1 MKFDRLLYFFTLLIF
16 VALAGCTALQ
26 DAQPTIIET
35 PDLSP
40 TATILTSKSPTPM
53 PTPLLSVTPEFNL
66 AGFEGTLLLIQTGYD
81 EYQYLDPKSQT
92 SIPIELPVTDLQFR
106 LSANLSPSGTQLFI
120 QQEDRTG
127 LVFDLKT
134 GEVIDG
140 YDFNSPALF
149 DPELAVSAAR
159 AYLSEEDFPDPYLL
173 ESVSQAYQDSKQ
185 IIRWHQS
192 DRYHLSVHD
201 TDEISTNL
209 FLEDH
214 QTGERIQLEDQTG
227 LVKDFSVGPDGNHI
241 LLQKGFV
248 FVPGVWQDDRYYLLD
263 LNQHTARP
271 IPLPEGVINPAVSWF
286 DQESLQVIHQV
297 GFMGG
302 THLSLIDTA
311 TMADTKILQGDFS
324 DLRRFSE
331 HLLVFQRDSMEN
343 ITTLEI
349 LSSLGECIST
359 QEIQDTCFYHA
370 TLGSTIILN
379 CELTSIIVDQDLNIQ
394 QLGDRISI
402 FSPAPDRN
410 SIISVDQNEHIGL
423 LDSEMN
429 WQAELHLEGTPLEIR
444 WLPDSSG
451 FLYRPRGE
459 LYYYD
464 LAEARSFLL
473 LKSDIFSDYTNINAI
488 WMNFD

>member
-1 MKFDRLLYFFTLLIF
+1 MKFDRLLYFFPLLVL

-26 DAQPTIIET
+26 QDQLT
-35 PDLSP
+35 PVDTPNLDS
-40 TATILTSKSPTPM
+40 TTTILTQGSPTP
-53 PTPLLSVTPEFNL
+53 TPLPAVTTTLSFSSL
-66 AGFEGTLLLIQTGYD
+66 KGTLLLIQTGYD

-92 SIPIELPVTDLQFR
+92 SIPVVLPVTDPQFR

-120 QQEDRTG
+120 QGEDRTG
-127 LVFDLKT
+127 LVFDLNR
-134 GEVIDG
+134 GEVINV
-140 YDFNSPALF
+140 YDFISPALF
-149 DPELAVSAAR
+149 DPELAASAAR
-159 AYLSEEDFPDPYLL
+159 AYLREEDFPDTYLL
-173 ESVSQAYQDSKQ
+173 ESVSQAYQQSKQ
-185 IIRWHQS
+185 IIRWYQS
-192 DRYHLSVHD
+192 DRYQLSVHD

-214 QTGERIQLEDQTG
+214 QTGVRIQLEDQPG
-227 LVKDFSVGPDGNHI
+227 LVKDFAIGPDGNHI

-248 FVPGVWQDDRYYLLD
+248 LVPGVWQDDRNYLLD
-263 LNQHTARP
+263 LNQQTVQP
-271 IPLPEGVINPAVSWF
+271 IPLPEGAINPAVSWI
-286 DQESLQVIHQV
+286 DQGSLQVIHQV
-297 GFMGG
+297 VFMGG

-311 TMADTKILQGDFS
+311 TMAETQIIQGDFS
-324 DLRRFSE
+324 DLRWLSE
-331 HLLVFQRDSMEN
+331 NLLVFQRDSMEN
-343 ITTLEI
+343 ITVLEI
-349 LSSLGECIST
+349 LNPLGERIST
-359 QEIQDTCFYHA
+359 QIIQDICYYHA
-370 TLGSTIILN
+370 ALGSTIILN

-410 SIISVDQNEHIGL
+410 SIITVDQNEQIGL
-423 LDSEMN
+423 LDSDMQ
-429 WQAELHLEGTPLEIR
+429 WQAELHLEGIPLEIR

-464 LAEARSFLL
+464 LAEARSYLL

>member
-1 MKFDRLLYFFTLLIF
+1 MKIDRHLIFLTLLLL
-16 VALAGCTALQ
+16 VALTGCTALQ
-26 DAQPTIIET
+26 DAQPTNVET

-40 TATILTSKSPTPM
+40 TATILTQASLTPT
-53 PTPLLSVTPEFNL
+53 PTPLPSVTPEYTL
-66 AGFEGTLLLIQTGYD
+66 AGFEGTLLLIQTGYN
-81 EYQYLDPKSQT
+81 EYQYLDPKSQS
-92 SIPIELPVTDLQFR
+92 SITIELPVTDPQFR

-140 YDFNSPALF
+140 YDFNSPSRF
-149 DPELAVSAAR
+149 DPELAASKAR
-159 AYLSEEDFPDPYLL
+159 AYLNADDFSDEYLL
-173 ESVSQAYQDSKQ
+173 YSVRQAYQQSKA
-185 IIRWHQS
+185 IIRWFHS

-209 FLEDH
+209 FIEDH
-214 QTGERIQLEDQTG
+214 QTGERIQLEDQPG
-227 LVKDFSVGPDGNHI
+227 LVQDLWIGPDGNHV

-248 FVPGVWQDDRYYLLD
+248 FIPGVWQDDRYYLLE
-263 LNQHTARP
+263 LNQQTVRP

-286 DQESLQVIHQV
+286 DQGSLQVIHQA

-302 THLSLIDTA
+302 THLSLIDSA
-311 TMADTKILQGDFS
+311 TMAETQIFQGDFS

-331 HLLVFQRDSMEN
+331 RLLVFQRDSMKN

-349 LSSLGECIST
+349 LSSIGESMST
-359 QEIQDTCFYHA
+359 RQIQDICFYHT
-370 TLGSTIILN
+370 TLGNTIILN
-379 CELTSIIVDQDLNIQ
+379 CELISLIVDQNLAIQ

-410 SIISVDQNEHIGL
+410 SIIALDQNGIVGL
-423 LDSEMN
+423 LDREMQS
-429 WQAELHLEGTPLEIR
+429 QAELHLEGTPLEIR

-464 LAEARSFLL
+464 LAEARSFLM

-488 WMNFD
+488 WISFD